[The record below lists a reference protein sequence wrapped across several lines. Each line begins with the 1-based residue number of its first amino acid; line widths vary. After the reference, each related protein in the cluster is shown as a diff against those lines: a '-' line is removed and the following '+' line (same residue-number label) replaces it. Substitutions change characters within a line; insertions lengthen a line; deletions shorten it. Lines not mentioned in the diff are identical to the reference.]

1 MTRKIITVMLIL
13 SVIILTTLMAFSEEK
28 EMTLE
33 ESINI
38 ALREN
43 PSMKKADSRV
53 KEADRTI
60 SETRG
65 SMLPQLDVGANYT
78 RTGNISTLNLEQLGI
93 KGNFQDE
100 NNYKVYASLTQ
111 MLFDYRL
118 ITSYELSKLNFL
130 DVTYQYDATKQDVL
144 YNVNKTYYNVLL
156 ANSNMALAEETVTQY
171 ETQLERTQ
179 KMYKQGSV
187 PKYDVL
193 RVEVDLAGAQEK
205 YITAGNNIDLSKAS
219 FNNALGIDLSTPVNI
234 KSLLAYKPWS
244 VDYQKS
250 LDYAFKNRP
259 EILQVDNW
267 LTIAEE
273 KIQYAKGERY
283 PSVNLNAYYYSQNDT
298 LVQPPNTWNLTVG
311 ASVPIFHGGSI
322 KARIEKAE
330 EQLKQ
335 MNDQKILTYQSV
347 ELDVKQSYL
356 NMAEALKRIDVAEK
370 TVASAEESKRMAD
383 LRYKGGV
390 ANIQEVL
397 DTQTSLT
404 SAKTNYLQAIYDY
417 EMAKI
422 SLKKAMGMLAK
433 TDKTTEVRDE
443 NKTTEVKNDNT
454 TIEGKNDKQTTDDK
468 N

>member
-1 MTRKIITVMLIL
+1 MTCKIITVMLIL
-13 SVIILTTLMAFSEEK
+13 SVIILTALTALSEEK

-38 ALREN
+38 ALKEN
-43 PSMKKADSRV
+43 PNMKKADSRV

-78 RTGNISTLNLEQLGI
+78 RTGNISTLNLEELGM

-118 ITSYELSKLNFL
+118 ITSYELSRLNFL

-171 ETQLERTQ
+171 KTELERTE

-193 RVEVDLAGAQEK
+193 RVEVYLASAQEK
-205 YITAGNNIDLSKAS
+205 YITASNNIDLSKAS
-219 FNNALGIDLSTPVNI
+219 FNNALGINLSRPVNI
-234 KSLLAYKPWS
+234 KSLLSYTQWS
-244 VDYQKS
+244 VDYQTS

-259 EILQVDNW
+259 EILQVDN
-267 LTIAEE
+267 LLAIAEE

-298 LVQPPNTWNLTVG
+298 LVQPPNTWSLTVG

-322 KARIEKAE
+322 NARIEKAE
-330 EQLKQ
+330 EQLSQ
-335 MNDQKILTYQSV
+335 MNDQKTLTYQSV

-370 TVASAEESKRMAD
+370 NVSRAEESKRMAD

-404 SAKTNYLQAIYDY
+404 SAKMNYLQAIYDY

-433 TDKTTEVRDE
+433 TDNKKTTDG
-443 NKTTEVKNDNT
+443 KNDNT
-454 TIEGKNDKQTTDDK
+454 KKDDNTTTDDK
-468 N
+468 K